1 MFILLTVLH
10 AFLEVLTRRICL
22 TIKGFFSWWSFPLLR
37 GDIYEEKFDAS
48 CSKGSNIVIIIA
60 IYNYYTF
67 GYIWSTFVIK
77 NSYCTSTCIH
87 LSLHT
92 HCRYLFNM
100 SCFSVIP
107 SEPAKMFIQ
116 NGKSIHVFLYIFT
129 FWWSVT
135 VRCWVWEFFCLFFSR

>member
-10 AFLEVLTRRICL
+10 AFLEVLARRICL

-67 GYIWSTFVIK
+67 GYIWSTFEIK

-92 HCRYLFNM
+92 HCRYL
-100 SCFSVIP
+100 SC
-107 SEPAKMFIQ
+107 
-116 NGKSIHVFLYIFT
+116 HVFLSSPVNLQRCLYRMVSQYMYFFT
-129 FWWSVT
+129 FS
-135 VRCWVWEFFCLFFSR
+135 LFGEV